1 VTLLQIII
9 ILAGLF
15 IGYRLVSYLLS
26 PGMGDDDKSSC
37 PPLDP
42 RKTANDEQEHSGP
55 WARRDAAASTRP
67 ASERTWYQTLD
78 VGESASREEIDRA
91 YRQQISQYH
100 PDKVAT
106 LGEDIRHVAEART
119 KEINAAYDLAKTR
132 RK

>member
-15 IGYRLVSYLLS
+15 IGFQLVSHLLS
-26 PGMGDDDKSSC
+26 PGTGKEDQRS
-37 PPLDP
+37 PPES
-42 RKTANDEQEHSGP
+42 RQTANDEQEHSGP
-55 WARRDAAASTRP
+55 SAQHTATSSRPLSARS
-67 ASERTWYQTLD
+67 WYQTLD
-78 VGESASREEIDRA
+78 VRESASREEIDRA

-119 KEINAAYDLAKTR
+119 KEINAAYDIAMRLGR
-132 RK
+132 